1 MAATL
6 GDRSR
11 SRDNNFD
18 LLRLG
23 AATMVLVSHAFPLA
37 GAHEPFFDL
46 PGHSMG
52 AFGVEIF
59 FAISGFLVARSWWR
73 APRLRTFAA
82 KRALRI
88 MPGLIVAAALTA
100 FVLGPLFTN
109 LSLGAYLS
117 APGTYGFV
125 ARNWT
130 LFTINELL
138 PGVFTHNVFPLAVNG
153 SLWTLPLE
161 ICAYGALAALGIA
174 GILRRP
180 ALMLAVL
187 AGLFVVTSPYSGIDL
202 NVASV
207 PGGVDGGKIDLSLHL
222 LAIFLTSTTLFLH
235 RARVPLHPALFA
247 AAIGAIALNGV
258 LPDAGATLTT
268 LAIPYAV
275 LFLALWRPARATAVL
290 TRPGDV
296 SYGIYIYAFPI
307 TQCVVAVMGG
317 SGPVAAVIPVSFAI
331 TYAVAYGSWRLVELP
346 ALRLRA
352 RRSSAPAPAAA
363 PAPAEAVAA

>member
-1 MAATL
+1 MAASL
-6 GDRSR
+6 EERSR

-23 AATMVLVSHAFPLA
+23 AAAMVLVSHAFPLS
-37 GAHEPFFDL
+37 GAREPFFDL

-59 FAISGFLVARSWWR
+59 FAISGFLVVRSWCR
-73 APRLRTFAA
+73 EPRLRAFVP

-88 MPGLIVAAALTA
+88 LPGLMVAALLTA
-100 FVLGPLFTN
+100 FVLGPLFTS
-109 LSLGAYLS
+109 LSVGAYLTH
-117 APGTYGFV
+117 PETYGFV

-138 PGVFTHNVFPLAVNG
+138 PGVFEHNVFPLAVNG

-161 ICAYGALAALGIA
+161 VFAYGVLAALGIA
-174 GILRRP
+174 GLLRRR
-180 ALMLAVL
+180 AAVLVLL

-202 NVASV
+202 NVAAA

-222 LAIFLTSTTLFLH
+222 LAIFLASSALYLY
-235 RARVPLHPALFA
+235 RERVPLHPALFA
-247 AAIGAIALNGV
+247 AALGAIAVNGA
-258 LPDAGATLTT
+258 LPDLGATLTT

-275 LFLALWRPARATAVL
+275 LFAACRPRARLSVL

-307 TQCVVAVMGG
+307 TQAVVAVMGG
-317 SGPVAAVIPVSFAI
+317 DGPVGAVVLASLAL
-331 TYAVAYGSWRLVELP
+331 TYAVAYASWRLVEAPALALRSRRAARAPLP
-346 ALRLRA
+346 A
-352 RRSSAPAPAAA
+352 P
-363 PAPAEAVAA
+363 VAA

>member
-1 MAATL
+1 MVATL

-37 GAHEPFFDL
+37 GAREPFFDL

-52 AFGVEIF
+52 AFGVAIF
-59 FAISGFLVARSWWR
+59 FAISGFLVARSWCR
-73 APRLRTFAA
+73 TPRLRTFAI

-88 MPGLIVAAALTA
+88 LPGLMVAALLTA
-100 FVLGPLFTN
+100 LVLGPLFTN

-117 APGTYGFV
+117 SPATYGFI

-138 PGVFTHNVFPLAVNG
+138 PGVFTDNAFPLAVNG

-161 ICAYGALAALGIA
+161 VCAYGALAALGIL
-174 GILRRP
+174 GVLRHRA
-180 ALMLAVL
+180 ALLVVL
-187 AGLFVVTSPYSGIDL
+187 AGLLVVTSPYSGIDL
-202 NVASV
+202 NVSSV
-207 PGGVDGGKIDLSLHL
+207 PGGVDGAKLELSAHL
-222 LAIFLTSTTLFLH
+222 LAIFLTSTALYLY
-235 RARVPLHPALFA
+235 RERIALHPALFG
-247 AAIGAIALNGV
+247 AAIAAIAVNGV
-258 LPDAGATLTT
+258 VPDLGTTLTT

-275 LFLALWRPARATAVL
+275 LFLACWRLTRANVL

-296 SYGIYIYAFPI
+296 SYGMYVYAFPV
-307 TQCVVAVMGG
+307 TQSVVAVMGG
-317 SGPVAAVIPVSFAI
+317 SGPVLAVILVAFAI
-331 TYAVAYGSWRLVELP
+331 TYAVAYGSWRLVEQP
-346 ALRLRA
+346 ALRLRS
-352 RRSSAPAPAAA
+352 RRAQVPAPAAPT
-363 PAPAEAVAA
+363 PARVAA

>member
-1 MAATL
+1 MARML
-6 GDRSR
+6 EDRSR

-18 LLRLG
+18 LLRLA
-23 AATMVLVSHAFPLA
+23 AATMVLVSHAFPLS
-37 GAHEPFFDL
+37 GAHEPFFGL
-46 PGHSMG
+46 PGHSLG

-73 APRLRTFAA
+73 DPRLRAFAA

-88 MPGLIVAAALTA
+88 LPGLMVAALLTA
-100 FVLGPLFTN
+100 FVIGPLFTD
-109 LSLGAYLS
+109 LSLGAYLTT
-117 APGTYGFV
+117 PETYGFV

-138 PGVFTHNVFPLAVNG
+138 PGVFADNVFPLAVNG

-161 ICAYGALAALGIA
+161 VFAYGVLAALGIA
-174 GILRRP
+174 GVLRRR
-180 ALMLAVL
+180 AMLLVLL

-202 NVASV
+202 NVSSV
-207 PGGVDGGKIDLSLHL
+207 PGGVDGGKIDLGLHL
-222 LAIFLTSTTLFLH
+222 LAIFLTSTALFLY
-235 RARVPLHPALFA
+235 RERVPLHPALLA
-247 AAIGAIALNGV
+247 VAVGAIALNGW

-275 LFLALWRPARATAVL
+275 LFLACARRTRLNVL

-296 SYGIYIYAFPI
+296 SYGIYVYAFPV
-307 TQCVVAVMGG
+307 TQSVVAVMGG
-317 SGPVAAVIPVSFAI
+317 SGPVAAVVLVSFVL
-331 TYAVAYGSWRLVELP
+331 TYGAAYASWRLVEAP

-352 RRSSAPAPAAA
+352 RRAPAPV
-363 PAPAEAVAA
+363 PAQAQAQATA